1 MLLKIQMVINTSL
14 TPIRIV
20 KMFAEGLSRCKILP
34 TISSCLGT
42 RFSILQKSPF
52 TSQTVAVSMSRIL
65 FVRLLFITCK
75 VCVALAGKGML
86 AVRLFVVIIFNF
98 VFYHLRYMSLSVLS
112 KEIDVFIN
120 INFSKSV
127 NRHGCFI

>member
-14 TPIRIV
+14 APIRIV

-42 RFSILQKSPF
+42 RFSTLQKSPF
-52 TSQTVAVSMSRIL
+52 TSQTVAMSMLRIL

-75 VCVALAGKGML
+75 VCVALAQRHVSCSAFCCYYIQFRFL
-86 AVRLFVVIIFNF
+86 SFALYVVVRV
-98 VFYHLRYMSLSVLS
+98 
-112 KEIDVFIN
+112 EQG
-120 INFSKSV
+120 
-127 NRHGCFI
+127 NRCIHKHQFFQVR